1 MPRSRPQRSSCK
13 SRSRTRLDLDR
24 DCFHALPCRRDPAS
38 VVAGRD
44 SNPRPSGYEPAE
56 VNRIPARSHCPFLV
70 LTPGISAQFLEADLD
85 MSRANTGR
93 FAGVF
98 GMTCEREQL
107 LAMQKV
113 VGSSPISRF
122 PESRTTTGLLALRR
136 DRIETGGRHFSAGC
150 PFGAQIR
157 LDQRHARS
165 CAGSGSA
172 TSDGYVPAVVGSGDA
187 EWLGSLPPARVVPH
201 AVEAGPEHVHGCADD
216 LLAGHV
222 WVLVPPE
229 REPGETGAN
238 DFRGHLECFLVGG
251 AREVLRARLAG
262 EDDAERH
269 PRLGLDLAV
278 RRLGAGIAG
287 RLAEEHPRGLAVL
300 LDVACPRV
308 ECARHPDLRTL
319 VAEQVLAPRL
329 QQLVARTLEQT
340 PVQVD
345 LRREVVVQDRRRH
358 ATRLAISSIDA
369 PR

>member
-1 MPRSRPQRSSCK
+1 
-13 SRSRTRLDLDR
+13 
-24 DCFHALPCRRDPAS
+24 
-38 VVAGRD
+38 
-44 SNPRPSGYEPAE
+44 
-56 VNRIPARSHCPFLV
+56 
-70 LTPGISAQFLEADLD
+70 
-85 MSRANTGR
+85 
-93 FAGVF
+93 
-98 GMTCEREQL
+98 
-107 LAMQKV
+107 
-113 VGSSPISRF
+113 
-122 PESRTTTGLLALRR
+122 
-136 DRIETGGRHFSAGC
+136 
-150 PFGAQIR
+150 IR

-172 TSDGYVPAVVGSGDA
+172 MSDGYVLDAVGSGDA
-187 EWLGSLPPARVVPH
+187 EWLGSLPPALVVPH

-262 EDDAERH
+262 EDAAERD

-287 RLAEEHPRGLAVL
+287 RL
-300 LDVACPRV
+300 
-308 ECARHPDLRTL
+308 
-319 VAEQVLAPRL
+319 AEQVLAPRL

-358 ATRLAISSIDA
+358 AGPRRDLVDRRAAVTALGEHLGRRLLDDLAAGLGGQA
-369 PR
+369 PARARVCFGTPA